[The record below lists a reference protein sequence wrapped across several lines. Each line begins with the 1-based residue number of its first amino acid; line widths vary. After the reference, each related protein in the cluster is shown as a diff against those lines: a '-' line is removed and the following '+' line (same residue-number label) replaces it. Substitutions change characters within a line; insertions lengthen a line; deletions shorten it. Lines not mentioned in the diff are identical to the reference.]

1 MTNSEVLE
9 RVRELRERGRTP
21 KEIARA
27 LGLPPSAVTPLIR
40 EVAASQPPK
49 ADALITCQV
58 SPGWAAGLTV
68 KGHDDWPGVADSGG
82 SGMASVLIARDK
94 GGKVSMCSYLLDTWC
109 LGVKDAIPPRSM
121 DRRKLPEAIDMNFQ
135 SFGGRPLAVPL
146 ELAQQLVFG
155 VVDYARGLG
164 FEPHADYRKCDGY
177 LGDWNGSCDITFGRD
192 GEPTYISGPHDNAA
206 RILRTL
212 RKNSRSRKSR

>member
-1 MTNSEVLE
+1 VTNPELLE

-27 LGLPPSAVTPLIR
+27 LGLPPSAVAPLIR
-40 EVAASQPPK
+40 EVGAGQPPK
-49 ADALITCQV
+49 ESALVTCLV
-58 SPGWAAGLTV
+58 SRGWAAGLAV
-68 KGHDDWPGVADSGG
+68 KGHDDWPGVVGSEG

-109 LGVKDAIPPRSM
+109 LGVKDAIPPTSM
-121 DRRKLPEAIDMNFQ
+121 DRRKLPDAIAMNFQ
-135 SFGGRPLAVPL
+135 SFGGSPLAAPL

-155 VVDYARGLG
+155 VVEYARGLG

-177 LGDWNGSCDITFGRD
+177 LGEWDGGCDITFGRD
-192 GEPTYISGPHDNAA
+192 GEPMYIAGPHDDTT

-212 RKNSRSRKSR
+212 RKQSRRSRG

>member
-1 MTNSEVLE
+1 VTNSELLE

-40 EVAASQPPK
+40 ELAAGQPPK
-49 ADALITCQV
+49 ENALVTCLV
-58 SPGWAAGLTV
+58 SPGWAEGLTV
-68 KGHDDWPGVADSGG
+68 KGHDDWPGVTGSGG
-82 SGMASVLIARDK
+82 SGLASVLVAREK

-109 LGVKDAIPPRSM
+109 LGVKDAIPPTSM
-121 DRRKLPEAIDMNFQ
+121 DRRKLPDVIDMSFQ
-135 SFGGRPLAVPL
+135 SFGGGPLPAPL
-146 ELAQQLVFG
+146 DLAQQLVFG

-164 FEPHADYRKCDGY
+164 FEPHPDYRKCDGY
-177 LGDWNGSCDITFGRD
+177 LGDWDGRCDITFGCD
-192 GEPTYISGPHDNAA
+192 GEPVYISGPHDDTS

-212 RKNSRSRKSR
+212 GENHSPSR